1 MRARCAVTV
10 LTGSPRASAASFL
23 LIGASA
29 SRIRRYRARR
39 TGSSRTVCCA
49 ATSTGPAPSRA
60 LTSARCASNVSISD
74 FRDEGVMR
82 TLSLPQ
88 PVPVDDDQEPDPPA
102 ERRARRTL
110 PFPAGHNAAAEA
122 AVAALLDA
130 LGRDTADPH
139 LADTPRRVVAA
150 LEELLTPRP
159 TDWTTF
165 PNDDGYSDLVLVRD
179 IPFSSLCAHHLLP
192 FRGVAT
198 IGYVPGTRILGLSK
212 LARGL
217 EHFARD
223 LQLQERLTAQT
234 ADWLEE
240 VLDPMGVGVVLE
252 AEHLCMWLR
261 GVQATGS
268 STRTAAF
275 RGVLAS
281 PGPLREGFAER
292 SHG

>member
-1 MRARCAVTV
+1 
-10 LTGSPRASAASFL
+10 
-23 LIGASA
+23 
-29 SRIRRYRARR
+29 
-39 TGSSRTVCCA
+39 
-49 ATSTGPAPSRA
+49 
-60 LTSARCASNVSISD
+60 
-74 FRDEGVMR
+74 MR

-88 PVPVDDDQEPDPPA
+88 PLPIEDDQDVDPPV
-102 ERRARRTL
+102 RRHPREAR
-110 PFPAGHNAAAEA
+110 PFTVGRNSAAEA
-122 AVAALLDA
+122 AVAELLDA

-150 LEELLTPRP
+150 FEELLTPRP

-165 PNDDGYSDLVLVRD
+165 PNDDGYADLVLVRD
-179 IPFSSLCAHHLLP
+179 IPFTSLCAHHLLP

-198 IGYVPGTRILGLSK
+198 IGYIPGPRILGLSK

-223 LQLQERLTAQT
+223 LQLQERLTVQT
-234 ADWLEE
+234 ADWLED
-240 VLDPMGVGVVLE
+240 VLDPLGVGVVLE
-252 AEHLCMWLR
+252 AEHLCMSLR

-281 PGPLREGFAER
+281 PGPLREGFANR
-292 SHG
+292 PHA